1 VVTTLLHRGVA
12 AVWTAL
18 NLGADRAADA
28 VGSAT
33 GGIALVVRT
42 ARVIRAVA
50 TNLLVVEIRW
60 ALMTIR
66 GIRARATGSARG
78 AGSAAADFVAAA
90 GGVVLLVFADATG
103 ATLLAGRAAPVQ
115 IRNAKATR
123 ALATCIAVIAILTA
137 IWLAIRIRAGL
148 TGRTAAAFA
157 AAIVIF
163 DTVAGIS
170 VPVVADRALGTTE
183 TVTTSFARRTAALGA
198 DGATVTR
205 LFLRGFVGVGS
216 RRGLRHRCVIQVRVG
231 RARRAHVPVE
241 PTVTRVCRR
250 AGGCHIRQEVAIAG
264 ALHAVAGVVADIVVV
279 AGLGEIDVTVG
290 ADLVR
295 NDMADEA
302 LRRATAI
309 EFRHV
314 TGVRN
319 PIRAE
324 VKVGNRMDRLHATD
338 LATLRGGIIGNAVT
352 SRRGQR

>member
-1 VVTTLLHRGVA
+1 
-12 AVWTAL
+12 
-18 NLGADRAADA
+18 
-28 VGSAT
+28 
-33 GGIALVVRT
+33 
-42 ARVIRAVA
+42 
-50 TNLLVVEIRW
+50 
-60 ALMTIR
+60 
-66 GIRARATGSARG
+66 
-78 AGSAAADFVAAA
+78 
-90 GGVVLLVFADATG
+90 
-103 ATLLAGRAAPVQ
+103 LLAGRAAPVQ

-295 NDMADEA
+295 NEVADDA
-302 LRRATAI
+302 VGRAAAV

-314 TGVRN
+314 TGVRH
-319 PIRAE
+319 PIGAE
-324 VKVGNRMDRLHATD
+324 IEIGDRVERLHAGRFAA
-338 LATLRGGIIGNAVT
+338 LAHWIVRNAVA
-352 SRRGQR
+352 SRHRCLGDAWCAHTNRGEHASKGRTQESFEHRPS